1 MKDTPLDR
9 LRHVYERY
17 STWEL
22 HNIQRVHIEDYREA
36 RRSGEHNRAEV
47 ILATINDFGKL
58 IEERETK

>member
-17 STWEL
+17 SIWEL
-22 HNIQRVHIEDYREA
+22 HNIQRGYIEDYRYA
-36 RRSGEHNRAEV
+36 RLTGDHNRAEV
-47 ILATINDFGKL
+47 TLATINDFGKL